1 MLLLVICIWLI
12 TGCSINKLFSDENKE
27 VSNETS
33 LKQDSTDE
41 LTTIKKKFEQAISN
55 MVLEEKIG
63 QLFIISYRDEN
74 QDVKY
79 LQGLLEKVKPS
90 GFVLFNENI
99 SNYESTLNLVK
110 IDKDTSKVPMII
122 SINQEGGSVQRLQ
135 AIKDYHPTYIPYMY
149 DLGLTNDLK

>member
-41 LTTIKKKFEQAISN
+41 LTTIKKKFEQAFSN

-90 GFVLFNENI
+90 
-99 SNYESTLNLVK
+99 
-110 IDKDTSKVPMII
+110 
-122 SINQEGGSVQRLQ
+122 
-135 AIKDYHPTYIPYMY
+135 
-149 DLGLTNDLK
+149 